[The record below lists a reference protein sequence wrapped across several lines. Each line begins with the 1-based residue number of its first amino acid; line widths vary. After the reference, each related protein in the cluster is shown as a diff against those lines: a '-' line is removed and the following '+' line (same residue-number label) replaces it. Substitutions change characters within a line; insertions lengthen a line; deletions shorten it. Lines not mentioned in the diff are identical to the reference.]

1 MAKIIDRRNKSMGGN
16 SKRSVNQITNI
27 AVHYSATATGNTTSF
42 ENFWKN
48 THGWDTGG
56 YHEVILTNGDVELNY
71 DANVISNGVGGQ
83 NTRMYNICYV
93 GDGVPNSA
101 QMKTL
106 KERVDYNRNRFGL
119 SANAVKGH
127 REFSGQSTNCPGLN
141 MNDFRKSLG
150 GTTTIKPNTPTVK
163 PTTTK
168 KTISQMATEVI
179 AGKHGS
185 GHANRKKSLGI
196 SDAQYQKVRAE
207 VNKRSGAST
216 PKPSGKSIEQMAQEV
231 IDGKHGNG
239 NDTRRKSLGISQSQ
253 YNKVRA
259 EVNKRLGGGSSF
271 KTAQSVS
278 QMASRIIND
287 KNAPT
292 GHEARRKWLG
302 VSKATYEKVRA
313 EVNRRLKIK

>member
-1 MAKIIDRRNKSMGGN
+1 MANVIDRRGKSMGGGD
-16 SKRSVNQITNI
+16 KRSIDSIQNI
-27 AVHYSATATGNTTSF
+27 AIHYSATAQGNTASF
-42 ENFWKN
+42 ERFWKG
-48 THGWDTGG
+48 THGWNTGG

-71 DANVISNGVGGQ
+71 DANIISNGVGGQ

-93 GDGVPNSA
+93 GAGVPNAA

-106 KERVDYNRNRFGL
+106 KERVNYNRNRFDL

-127 REFSGQSTNCPGLN
+127 REYSGQNTSCPGLN

-150 GTTTIKPNTPTVK
+150 GTTTVKPSKPSVK

-168 KTISQMATEVI
+168 KTISQMASEVI

-185 GHANRKKSLGI
+185 GHANRRKSLGI
-196 SDAQYQKVRAE
+196 SDAQYQKVRDE
-207 VNKRSGAST
+207 VNKRSGSST
-216 PKPSGKSIEQMAQEV
+216 PKPSGKSIAQMAQEV

-239 NDTRRKSLGISQSQ
+239 NDARRKSLGISQSQ
-253 YNKVRA
+253 YNKVRE
-259 EVNKRLGGGSSF
+259 EVNKRLGSGSSS
-271 KTAQSVS
+271 KTTQSVS

-287 KNAPT
+287 SKAPT

-302 VSKATYEKVRA
+302 IDNATYQKVRA
-313 EVNRRLKIK
+313 EVNRRL

>member
-1 MAKIIDRRNKSMGGN
+1 MANIIDRRGKSMGGGD
-16 SKRSVNQITNI
+16 KRSISSIQNI
-27 AVHYSATATGNTTSF
+27 AIHYSATATGNTSAF

-48 THGWDTGG
+48 THGWNTGG
-56 YHEVILTNGDVELNY
+56 YHEVVLLNGDVELNY
-71 DANVISNGVGGQ
+71 NADTISNGVGGQ

-93 GDGVPNSA
+93 GAGVPNSA

-106 KERVDYNRNRFGL
+106 IERVNDNLNRFGL

-150 GTTTIKPNTPTVK
+150 GASTVKPSKPTVK

-168 KTISQMATEVI
+168 KTISQMASEVI

-185 GHANRKKSLGI
+185 GHANRRKSLGI

-207 VNKRSGAST
+207 VNKRSGTST
-216 PKPSGKSIEQMAQEV
+216 PKPSGKSIAQMAQEV

-239 NDTRRKSLGISQSQ
+239 NDARRKSLGISQSQ

-259 EVNKRLGGGSSF
+259 EVNNRLGGGSTS
-271 KTAQSVS
+271 KPAQSVS
-278 QMASRIIND
+278 QMATRIIND

-302 VSKATYEKVRA
+302 VDNATYQKVRA
-313 EVNRRLKIK
+313 EVNRRL